1 MEVEAIKQCTI
12 CRKTVKER
20 HPYDHNACVPCG
32 EKYFKSIKP
41 ALTLDMEGL
50 TPKQKSEVIRECIKD
65 HMHKEN
71 MYRAF
76 TQDAKASCYRGYL
89 EHTAVKKGFS

>member
-1 MEVEAIKQCTI
+1 METETMKDCNI
-12 CRKTVKER
+12 CKKEMEKAHR
-20 HPYDHNACVPCG
+20 YDHKACVACG
-32 EKYFKSIKP
+32 DKYFESIKP
-41 ALTLDMEGL
+41 PLTRAMHGL